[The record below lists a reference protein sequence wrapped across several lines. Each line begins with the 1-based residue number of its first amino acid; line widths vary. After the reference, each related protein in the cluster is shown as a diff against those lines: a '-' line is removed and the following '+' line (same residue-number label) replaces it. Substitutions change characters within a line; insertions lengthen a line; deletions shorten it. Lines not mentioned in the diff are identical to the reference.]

1 MDKRYSFL
9 RKCRSVLAIAMYAVR
24 QRIVS
29 PRVICLLI
37 VMTVY
42 IASRLS
48 FVEEAVRITGLR
60 TNPMIFTFITS
71 DVICALIIFSG
82 VVFLYADAPFIDKS
96 QPYVIIRSNRFL
108 WAAGQIIHVIAFSA
122 VYFLA
127 LNLITAALLLP
138 HGTLATDGW
147 GKLINTLS
155 LNDLGLGMYFDIPS
169 STVNLYSPLSAF
181 LMNYLLDIGLAT
193 FIGLLTF
200 AINLRLHKM
209 TGPLVCGAVLLTDL
223 MLVNNLDFYYLS
235 PLSLARL
242 DLLDPTGTTFYPSP
256 TYALCFYAISAVILS
271 VIIMLSVR
279 KLPIEIATEA

>member
-1 MDKRYSFL
+1 MDKR
-9 RKCRSVLAIAMYAVR
+9 CRSVLAIAMYSVR

-82 VVFLYADAPFIDKS
+82 VVFLYADAPFIDRS

-181 LMNYLLDIGLAT
+181 LIAYIRTGADIVSRTTDIPPEFVSIIQGIIIVLVAAEMFLSGFKSRLIFNSAKKALAQKE
-193 FIGLLTF
+193 GK
-200 AINLRLHKM
+200 A
-209 TGPLVCGAVLLTDL
+209 
-223 MLVNNLDFYYLS
+223 
-235 PLSLARL
+235 
-242 DLLDPTGTTFYPSP
+242 
-256 TYALCFYAISAVILS
+256 
-271 VIIMLSVR
+271 
-279 KLPIEIATEA
+279 

>member
-1 MDKRYSFL
+1 MDKCNQFL

-82 VVFLYADAPFIDKS
+82 VVFLYADAPFIDRS

-155 LNDLGLGMYFDIPS
+155 LNDLGLGMY
-169 STVNLYSPLSAF
+169 
-181 LMNYLLDIGLAT
+181 
-193 FIGLLTF
+193 
-200 AINLRLHKM
+200 
-209 TGPLVCGAVLLTDL
+209 
-223 MLVNNLDFYYLS
+223 
-235 PLSLARL
+235 
-242 DLLDPTGTTFYPSP
+242 
-256 TYALCFYAISAVILS
+256 
-271 VIIMLSVR
+271 SVR
-279 KLPIEIATEA
+279 SARS